1 MKIACFLSLLVQ
13 SNVRDLNKLLYALAD
28 GPGHHLPDHERCCL
42 CLDLKGCQPSF
53 LQRTPTTIFNIS
65 KNGFCQFCESLII
78 GQKSAN
84 VTKCFWGSFFLTE
97 WDDFSLP
104 GWWLGEEQGVMLSMS

>member
-53 LQRTPTTIFNIS
+53 LQRTYAMFKNSRKAFANFS
-65 KNGFCQFCESLII
+65 KVSLSVKMS
-78 GQKSAN
+78 QNASE
-84 VTKCFWGSFFLTE
+84 FLTE
-97 WDDFSLP
+97 LDDVFRI
-104 GWWLGEEQGVMLSMS
+104 QRFIC

>member
-28 GPGHHLPDHERCCL
+28 GPGDHLPDQERCCL

-65 KNGFCQFCESLII
+65 KNAFVNFVKVLLPVRNLLMSQ
-78 GQKSAN
+78 SASGA
-84 VTKCFWGSFFLTE
+84 VFFLTE
-97 WDDFSLP
+97 LDDFSLP
-104 GWWLGEEQGVMLSMS
+104 GWWLGVEPGVTEVSE